1 MFGLDPLS
9 RPVAIIEIV
18 LLLSGAAFAGW
29 LIARLIMS
37 ARIKALQNEIAGK
50 EASLAE
56 CRRSKS
62 PSVTTTV
69 TTPSPSVP
77 VATAKNTRPVIA
89 EVVSPTVT
97 LASQTVIADPMTTK
111 LTESSVTAP
120 VTPPVS
126 KDKPLAEKPAVQEK
140 APATP
145 PPTGNSESAILA
157 RIAMRA
163 SELNFDR
170 IGHAGPQ
177 EADNL
182 KEINGVGP
190 FLERKLHSLGIY
202 TFRQIA
208 NFTKEDIKKI
218 NEIIEFFP
226 GRIEGDDWVGQAQA
240 FFEFR
245 QR

>member
-56 CRRSKS
+56 CRRTKS
-62 PSVTTTV
+62 PSVTASV

-77 VATAKNTRPVIA
+77 VPTTKNTRPVIA

-97 LASQTVIADPMTTK
+97 MPSQTVIADPLTTK
-111 LTESSVTAP
+111 VTETPVIPPAPESVTETP
-120 VTPPVS
+120 VVP
-126 KDKPLAEKPAVQEK
+126 KAAV
-140 APATP
+140 PATP

-157 RIAMRA
+157 RIALRA

-208 NFTKEDIKKI
+208 NFTKEDIKKV

-226 GRIEGDDWVGQAQA
+226 GRIEGDDWVGQAKA
-240 FFEFR
+240 FAEFKSR
-245 QR
+245 

>member
-18 LLLSGAAFAGW
+18 LLLFLAAFVGW
-29 LIARLIMS
+29 VIARLIMN
-37 ARIKALQNEIAGK
+37 ARIKALQGEIADK

-56 CRRSKS
+56 CRRAKS

-69 TTPSPSVP
+69 TAPAPSIPAGEAQSPLP
-77 VATAKNTRPVIA
+77 VTAK
-89 EVVSPTVT
+89 VVSQTIMLP
-97 LASQTVIADPMTTK
+97 SQKVIGDPSGARSTEIPATKTTP
-111 LTESSVTAP
+111 ETA
-120 VTPPVS
+120 
-126 KDKPLAEKPAVQEK
+126 KPAVPEPIS
-140 APATP
+140 ATPVTP

-157 RIAMRA
+157 RIALRA

-170 IGHAGPQ
+170 IGHANPQ
-177 EADNL
+177 EADDL
-182 KEINGVGP
+182 KAINGVGP

-208 NFTKEDIKKI
+208 NFTKEDIRKV

-226 GRIEGDDWVGQAQA
+226 GRIEGDDWVGQAKA
-240 FFEFR
+240 FFEFKTR
-245 QR
+245 